1 MNQDRSTRYHQ
12 LKRRVALLSAVWTSA
27 LLVFVLLSGLHLH
40 LRDIAVWLANRLP
53 GPVTRLERPV
63 MVVIYL
69 AALGALEQV
78 VSLPLALYSGFI
90 LEHRY
95 QLSTQS
101 LGRWVADYL
110 KAGALGLALGGVG
123 LILLYAVIE
132 RWPDWWWAIGAAGLS
147 VMLIVLVNLGP
158 ILILPLFFELKPLAR
173 AELSDRL
180 VALAERAGARV
191 VGVFEWTLADR
202 TKKANA
208 ALTGLAQSR
217 RILVSDTLLAGY
229 SDDEIEV
236 VLAHELAH
244 HVHHDLWKGIAL
256 ETAVASVGFFVAD
269 RLIRSAGP
277 VLGIPEL
284 SDLAGLPLLLITAAA
299 LSLVALPVLNAV
311 SRANERAAD
320 RFAVTLTR
328 KPDAFVSAMRRL
340 GAQNLA
346 EENPSRLVQW
356 VFYSHPPVKQRIA
369 AVQLKAES

>member
-1 MNQDRSTRYHQ
+1 MNEDRSARYHR
-12 LKRRVALLSAVWTSA
+12 LKRRASLLSLTWTALLI
-27 LLVFVLLSGLHLH
+27 VFVLVSGLHLQV
-40 LRDIAVWLANRLP
+40 RDLAASIVSALPRAPTWLEL
-53 GPVTRLERPV
+53 PV
-63 MVVIYL
+63 MVVIAL
-69 AALGALEQV
+69 AILGGLEQIV
-78 VSLPLALYSGFI
+78 GLPLALYSGFI
-90 LEHRY
+90 LEQRY
-95 QLSTQS
+95 ELSTQS
-101 LGRWVADYL
+101 LARWFADYG
-110 KAGALGLALGGVG
+110 KAGLLGFALGAIGLSALYGVMD
-123 LILLYAVIE
+123 

-158 ILILPLFFELKPLAR
+158 ILILPLFFELKSLAR
-173 AELSDRL
+173 AELRDRL
-180 VALAERAGARV
+180 VALAERAGARI

-208 ALTGLAQSR
+208 ALTGLGRTR
-217 RILVSDTLLAGY
+217 RILVSDTLLADY

-256 ETAVASVGFFVAD
+256 ETAVAFLGFLVAN
-269 RLIRSAGP
+269 RLLRSAGP
-277 VLGIPEL
+277 ALGIRGL
-284 SDLAGLPLLLITAAA
+284 TDVAGLPLLLITAAG
-299 LSLVALPVLNAV
+299 LSLAALPALNAV

-356 VFYSHPPVKQRIA
+356 IFYSHPPVKQRIA
-369 AVQLKAES
+369 AALEGGS

>member
-1 MNQDRSTRYHQ
+1 MNQDRSTRYHR
-12 LKRRVALLSAVWTSA
+12 LKRRASLFSLTWTALLIV
-27 LLVFVLLSGLHLH
+27 LVLFSGLHLQ
-40 LRDIAVWLANRLP
+40 LRDLAASIVSALPRALTWLELS
-53 GPVTRLERPV
+53 V
-63 MVVIYL
+63 MVVISL
-69 AALGALEQV
+69 AILGGLEQI

-95 QLSTQS
+95 ELSTQS
-101 LGRWVADYL
+101 LARWFADYV
-110 KAGALGLALGGVG
+110 KAGLLGFALGAIGLSVLYGVM
-123 LILLYAVIE
+123 A
-132 RWPDWWWAIGAAGLS
+132 RWPAWWWAIGAAGLS

-173 AELSDRL
+173 SELRDRL
-180 VALAERAGARV
+180 VTLSERAGARI

-208 ALTGLAQSR
+208 ALTGLGRTR
-217 RILVSDTLLAGY
+217 RILVSDTLLADY

-244 HVHHDLWKGIAL
+244 HVHHDLWKDIAL
-256 ETAVASVGFFVAD
+256 ETAVAFLGFLVAD
-269 RLIRSAGP
+269 RLLRSAGP
-277 VLGIPEL
+277 ALGIRGL
-284 SDLAGLPLLLITAAA
+284 TDLAGLPLLLITAAG
-299 LSLVALPVLNAV
+299 LSLAALPALNAV

-356 VFYSHPPVKQRIA
+356 IFYSHPPVTQRIA
-369 AVQLKAES
+369 AALQE